1 MVVRH
6 QLAAIKV
13 SSPTCLDLREGILS
27 SALSVPAQRERR
39 PEQREEEQ
47 ERRREQQQTR
57 QTMVSV
63 LSGLAKRLRP
73 GFVVFV
79 KAGGKLR
86 QQVQNS
92 PNLAEAF

>member
-1 MVVRH
+1 MLVLEYE
-6 QLAAIKV
+6 QTLE
-13 SSPTCLDLREGILS
+13 TYLRDILQQIW
-27 SALSVPAQRERR
+27 LVM
-39 PEQREEEQ
+39 REEEQ
-47 ERRREQQQTR
+47 EKRREQQQTR

-63 LSGLAKRLRP
+63 LPGLAKRLRP

-92 PNLAEAF
+92 PNLAEAS